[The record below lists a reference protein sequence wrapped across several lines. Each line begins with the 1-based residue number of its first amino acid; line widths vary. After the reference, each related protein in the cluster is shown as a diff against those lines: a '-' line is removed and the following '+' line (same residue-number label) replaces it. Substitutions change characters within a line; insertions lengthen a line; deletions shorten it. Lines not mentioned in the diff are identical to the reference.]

1 MKEKWKKMSRK
12 QKKTV
17 LVIIQLFLLFVLIPG
32 TYALY
37 KGLVNV
43 NVTTVAGEMISDI
56 EIDQRDSYIE
66 NNVPYFYV
74 TVKNY
79 RQNGV
84 NTLLTATAFDYTLII
99 SNKDGSNGKF
109 SYVDENGIS
118 NNSYE
123 STLRIE
129 NCHLDSSM
137 DSDRF
142 KIYVSRDG
150 NLRTQVDYKVQIEAD
165 QSTNSN

>member
-1 MKEKWKKMSRK
+1 MREKWKKLSRK
-12 QKKTV
+12 QKKRILLLIELV
-17 LVIIQLFLLFVLIPG
+17 LVFILLPG
-32 TYALY
+32 SYALY

-79 RQNGV
+79 RQNGT
-84 NTLLTATAFDYTLII
+84 NTLLTATAFDYTLVI

-109 SYVDENGIS
+109 SYVDESGNS
-118 NNSYE
+118 NNEYV

-129 NCHLDSSM
+129 NCHLDQSM
-137 DSDRF
+137 DSERF

-165 QSTNSN
+165 QASSSN